1 MWNDPI
7 IEDLHRVRDTRAT
20 QFDNDLHRMN
30 DALKT
35 IEKQWLSKFPNLEYP
50 LLPKPPSDEGG
61 DYLQTKDT
69 LFAGEAVDSLY
80 DKIQAFREDKE
91 C

>member
-7 IEDLHRVRDTRAT
+7 IEDLHRIRETRAT
-20 QFDNDLHRMN
+20 QFDNDLHRMT

-35 IEKQWLSKFPNLEYP
+35 IEQQWLSKFPNLEYHR
-50 LLPKPPSDEGG
+50 LPNSLSGEG
-61 DYLQTKDT
+61 DYIQTKGK
-69 LFAGEAVDSLY
+69 LFAGETVDSLY
-80 DKIQAFREDKE
+80 DKIQAFREDKP